1 MKKHGRPRGLRRG
14 RRGRRRVERFLPS
27 NSLSTL
33 RLPRGLD
40 RLERIQ
46 SSAEQISPS
55 VFLTSFLPSPP
66 FFPLIFLRFLFFFS
80 VSSHQD
86 LNCRLKKF
94 PSATEKICINTESK
108 CFVGWT
114 KSIDSPFDWIIICS
128 KIWIF
133 EMNELLLLKET
144 KLQPRDILYQRYHSI
159 FTKSWKIGWGRHFYR
174 CWLNGHLDRNPSFS
188 QVSTGYKSIE
198 QLFPTIRNAP
208 FEEAYFV
215 PTFGFLRGYRT
226 RSRLIPATSESF
238 MVFSGEEGGKYR
250 QLNPMNT
257 KFLVSFEVNHHQKH
271 PSFDFHKNLLY
282 YIYLHFKR

>member
-1 MKKHGRPRGLRRG
+1 MFCRMNQ
-14 RRGRRRVERFLPS
+14 V
-27 NSLSTL
+27 
-33 RLPRGLD
+33 D
-40 RLERIQ
+40 W
-46 SSAEQISPS
+46 
-55 VFLTSFLPSPP
+55 
-66 FFPLIFLRFLFFFS
+66 FS
-80 VSSHQD
+80 IW
-86 LNCRLKKF
+86 LNYNMLKNLNIWN
-94 PSATEKICINTESK
+94 E
-108 CFVGWT
+108 
-114 KSIDSPFDWIIICS
+114 WIIT
-128 KIWIF
+128 F
-133 EMNELLLLKET
+133 ERKSR
-144 KLQPRDILYQRYHSI
+144 LQPRDILYQSYHNI

-250 QLNPMNT
+250 QLNPMNA